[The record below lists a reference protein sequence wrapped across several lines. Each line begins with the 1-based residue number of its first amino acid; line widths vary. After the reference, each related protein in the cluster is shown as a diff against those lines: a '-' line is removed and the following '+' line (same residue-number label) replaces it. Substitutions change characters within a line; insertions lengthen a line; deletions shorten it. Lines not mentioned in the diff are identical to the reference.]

1 MQNSPTQIISLI
13 ILASLVFLL
22 MPIFLL
28 MYIRSY
34 NRHKKNH
41 IAEKQNMQQKFDSE
55 ILKTHIEVQ
64 EQTMQTI
71 ATELHDNIGQL
82 LSLTTLTLNSIK
94 IPENE
99 KVTEKV
105 NNSLSLVNKSI
116 KEIRE
121 LAKILHGEQ
130 IVESGIGNAIEQ
142 EINWLK
148 RVGGY
153 KLSINNDLLDIKI
166 SSPDKDLI
174 ILRLL
179 QEIIN
184 NIIKHAQATSIQIDT
199 CLKNDT
205 LLLTVKENGV
215 GFDYDEAKNK
225 KSGMGLS
232 SVQKRIEMIK
242 GKIDVNSTIEKGT
255 SIFIEIP
262 YP

>member
-1 MQNSPTQIISLI
+1 MPFSL
-13 ILASLVFLL
+13 LL
-22 MPIFLL
+22 
-28 MYIRSY
+28 YIRSY

-41 IAEKQNMQQKFDSE
+41 IVEKENMRQKFEAE

-82 LSLTTLTLNSIK
+82 LSLTTLTLNSIN

-99 KVTEKV
+99 KAAEKIG
-105 NNSLSLVNKSI
+105 NSLSLVNKSI

-130 IVESGIGNAIEQ
+130 IVEAGIGFAIEQ

-148 RVGGY
+148 RIGAYELHV
-153 KLSINNDLLDIKI
+153 NNDLLDNKI

-184 NIIKHAQATSIQIDT
+184 NIIKHAQATSIHIDT
-199 CLKNDT
+199 CLKNNA
-205 LLLTVKENGV
+205 LLLTVKENGI
-215 GFDYDEAKNK
+215 GFNYEEARNK

-232 SVQKRIEMIK
+232 SVQKRVEMIQ
-242 GKIDVNSTIEKGT
+242 GKIDVNSAPEQGT

>member
-1 MQNSPTQIISLI
+1 MSIIL
-13 ILASLVFLL
+13 LASLVFLL
-22 MPIFLL
+22 MPIGLL
-28 MYIRSY
+28 LYIRSY

-41 IAEKQNMQQKFDSE
+41 FVEKQNMRQKFEAE

-82 LSLTTLTLNSIK
+82 LSLTTLTLNSIN

-99 KVTEKV
+99 KATEKIS
-105 NNSLSLVNKSI
+105 NSLSLVNKSI

-130 IVESGIGNAIEQ
+130 IVELGIGNAIEQ
-142 EINWLK
+142 EISWLK

-153 KLSINNDLLDIKI
+153 DLQVNNDLLDLKS

-184 NIIKHAQATSIQIDT
+184 NIIKHAQATAIQIDAYI
-199 CLKNDT
+199 KNDT
-205 LLLTVKENGV
+205 LLLTVKENGI
-215 GFDYDEAKNK
+215 GFDYEEARNK
-225 KSGMGLS
+225 KSGMGLA
-232 SVQKRIEMIK
+232 SVQKRVALIK
-242 GKIDVNSTIEKGT
+242 GKIDVNSTPEKGT

>member
-1 MQNSPTQIISLI
+1 M
-13 ILASLVFLL
+13 
-22 MPIFLL
+22 
-28 MYIRSY
+28 R
-34 NRHKKNH
+34 
-41 IAEKQNMQQKFDSE
+41 QKFEAE

-71 ATELHDNIGQL
+71 ATELHDNIGQI
-82 LSLTTLTLNSIK
+82 LSLTTLTLNSIH

-99 KVTEKV
+99 KVSEKIG
-105 NNSLSLVNKSI
+105 NSLSLLNKSI
-116 KEIRE
+116 KEIRG

-130 IVESGIGNAIEQ
+130 IVESGIGNAIDQ

-153 KLSINNDLLDIKI
+153 ELQINNDLLDLKV

-184 NIIKHAQATSIQIDT
+184 NIIKHAQATSIQIDAFI
-199 CLKNDT
+199 KNEI
-205 LLLTVKENGV
+205 LLLTVKENGI
-215 GFDYDEAKNK
+215 GFNYEEAKIK
-225 KSGMGLS
+225 KVGIGLAS
-232 SVQKRIEMIK
+232 IHKRIEMIK
-242 GKIDVNSTIEKGT
+242 GKIDVNSTLEKGT

>member
-1 MQNSPTQIISLI
+1 MSIIL
-13 ILASLVFLL
+13 LASLVFLL
-22 MPIFLL
+22 MPIGLL
-28 MYIRSY
+28 VYIRSY

-41 IAEKQNMQQKFDSE
+41 FFEKESMRQKFESE

-71 ATELHDNIGQL
+71 AAELHDNIGQL
-82 LSLTTLTLNSIK
+82 LSLTTLTLNSINVT
-94 IPENE
+94 ENE
-99 KVTEKV
+99 KASEKIA
-105 NNSLSLVNKSI
+105 NSLSLVNKSI

-142 EINWLK
+142 ELSWLRK
-148 RVGGY
+148 VGTY
-153 KLSINNDLLDIKI
+153 QLQVNNGLLDLKNA
-166 SSPDKDLI
+166 SADKDLI

-184 NIIKHAQATSIQIDT
+184 NIIKHAQATFIQIDT
-199 CLKNDT
+199 YLKGDT
-205 LLLTVKENGV
+205 LFLTVKEDGI
-215 GFDYDEAKNK
+215 GFNYDEAMVNK
-225 KSGMGLS
+225 TGMGLA
-232 SVQKRIEMIK
+232 SVEKRVKLIK
-242 GKIDVNSTIEKGT
+242 GKIEVNSVPEKGT